1 MTVVLFSLHAA
12 IALYFALRLAQLTF
26 STENESVWYFLFV
39 LAMLIFNVAFTVQR
53 FMEL

>member
-1 MTVVLFSLHAA
+1 MTVVLFSLHAT

-26 STENESVWYFLFV
+26 SKEDESVWYFIFV
-39 LAMLIFNVAFTVQR
+39 LAMLVFNIASTVQR